1 MPPTPAFSV
10 VCLSFCPTLKK
21 KCAPAMDSD
30 IYMETPLLG
39 YEIRRMT
46 LREDGIVIAPRKEHP
61 FVSPSDK
68 TQYFCNICKRY
79 SPDFYP
85 SSIKTKDRRCRPCQ
99 ALAQRNR
106 SQGLA
111 KIDRLLKKLKY
122 NLIYNKQ
129 NSLARACRREHVV
142 QILKHNGIT
151 TEDQLQ
157 LVKTISPN
165 FDPVSKKWRYNV
177 VYSDLL
183 RR

>member
-1 MPPTPAFSV
+1 
-10 VCLSFCPTLKK
+10 
-21 KCAPAMDSD
+21 
-30 IYMETPLLG
+30 
-39 YEIRRMT
+39 MT
-46 LREDGIVIAPRKEHP
+46 LTVREVDITIAPRKDHP
-61 FVSPSDK
+61 FISLSDP

-85 SSIKTKDRRCRPCQ
+85 SSIKNKDRRCRPCQ
-99 ALAQRNR
+99 ARAQRNR
-106 SQGLA
+106 GEGLA

-129 NSLARACRREHVV
+129 NRLARACRREHIL

-151 TEDQLQ
+151 TEDQLE

-165 FDPVSKKWRYNV
+165 FDPLGKKWRYTV
-177 VYSDLL
+177 VYCDK